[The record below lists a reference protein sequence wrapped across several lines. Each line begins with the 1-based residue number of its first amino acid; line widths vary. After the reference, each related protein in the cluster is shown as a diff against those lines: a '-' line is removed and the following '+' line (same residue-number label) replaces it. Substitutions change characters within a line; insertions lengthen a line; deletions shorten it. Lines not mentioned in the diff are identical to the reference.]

1 MKTLKIAGISGVTLL
16 VGVMGTATASAD
28 TAQLTDLDKTIA
40 SQLPYCNVGKIGDPQ
55 PIIKI
60 DSTGVTSSHVT
71 AVQDG
76 DPDISVG
83 DSWYL
88 GTSELTNST
97 DKTIKLT
104 SQSFTK
110 AISESVK
117 NSVSQGLKV
126 TNKISA
132 KFQITKGISIGDD
145 FTTEYSF
152 NSTTESRKEETF
164 SFTSPPQEIDVPPHT
179 VAHVT
184 VNLQKVEATG
194 KVALKATLGGTF
206 DEVQYA
212 RDHSYGIG
220 EKNLSL
226 YDCLSTAQKTGRAPA
241 LPSTLTLDDANK
253 KVKFNGTGTYTA
265 TYGTN
270 YLVNVTFAPQVP
282 GATVPK
288 PFSRTISTNEKA

>member
-1 MKTLKIAGISGVTLL
+1 MKATRIAGIFGVVLFA
-16 VGVMGTATASAD
+16 GAMGAAPASAD

-40 SQLPYCNVGKIGDPQ
+40 SQLPYCDVGTIGDPN
-55 PIIKI
+55 PIIKV
-60 DSTGVTSSHVT
+60 SSKKVTSSNAT

-88 GTSELTNST
+88 GTSKLTNST
-97 DKTIKLT
+97 DKTLKLT

-110 AISESVK
+110 SISESVK
-117 NSVSQGLKV
+117 NSVSQGLKL
-126 TNKISA
+126 TNKVSA
-132 KFQITKGISIGDD
+132 KFQITKGFSLGDD

-152 NSTTESRKEETF
+152 NSTAETAKEELV

-206 DEVQYA
+206 DVVQYA
-212 RDHSYGIG
+212 RDYSYGIG
-220 EKNLSL
+220 ENNISL
-226 YDCLSTAQKTGRAPA
+226 YDCLSTAQKKGKAPA
-241 LPSTLTLDDANK
+241 LPSTLALDNANK

-270 YLVNVTFAPQVP
+270 YLVNVTFAPQVS
-282 GATVPK
+282 GAAVPK
-288 PFSRTISTNEKA
+288 PFTRTITAN

>member
-1 MKTLKIAGISGVTLL
+1 MKVVGLSGSLLL
-16 VGVMGTATASAD
+16 VGTLTAPTASAD

-60 DSTGVTSSHVT
+60 DSTGVTNAN
-71 AVQDG
+71 AVAHAVGEPSVSLGDG
-76 DPDISVG
+76 
-83 DSWYL
+83 WYM
-88 GTSELTNST
+88 GTSILTNDTDDALKLST
-97 DKTIKLT
+97 
-104 SQSFTK
+104 QSFTK
-110 AISESVK
+110 KVPEAISTSVRNGVTFK
-117 NSVSQGLKV
+117 GKVLGLLAQLANVPKKF
-126 TNKISA
+126 TN
-132 KFQITKGISIGDD
+132 
-145 FTTEYSF
+145 TTVNFGEKQVQEVNAVGTY
-152 NSTTESRKEETF
+152 
-164 SFTSPPQEIDVPPHT
+164 TSPTQQIEVPPHT

-184 VNLQKVEATG
+184 VNLQKVETTG
-194 KVALKATLGGTF
+194 QLALKATLGGTF

-212 RDHSYGIG
+212 RDPSYGIG

-226 YDCLSTAQKTGRAPA
+226 YDCLSTAQKTGKAPA

-288 PFSRTISTNEKA
+288 PYTRTVTAH